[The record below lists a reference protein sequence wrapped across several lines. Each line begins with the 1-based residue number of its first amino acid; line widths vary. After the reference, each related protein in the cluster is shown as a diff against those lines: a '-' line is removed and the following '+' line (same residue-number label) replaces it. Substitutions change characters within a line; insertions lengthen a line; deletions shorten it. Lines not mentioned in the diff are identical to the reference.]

1 MRLLL
6 IEDDAKIASFIA
18 DGFRQEGF
26 AVDHA
31 VDGEEGLQLALN
43 STYDAAVIDL
53 MLPKMDGLS
62 VLEKLRNEAVQT
74 PVLVLSAKRS
84 LGDRIKGIE
93 TGADDYLVK
102 PFAFSELLVRVQ
114 ALIRRSGMGMGE
126 ERSTLTYGDI
136 TIDLIK
142 REVLRAGRKIELQPR
157 EFSLLALLVR
167 NAERTVTKT
176 MILEHIWEFQFDPQT
191 NVVDVLMCRLRNKLE
206 KGHEKK
212 LIRTIR
218 GIGYVFEEPGEDS

>member
-6 IEDDAKIASFIA
+6 IEDDPKIASFIVE
-18 DGFRQEGF
+18 GFRQEGF

-31 VDGEEGLQLALN
+31 ADGEEGLQLALN
-43 STYDAAVIDL
+43 TSYDAAVIDI
-53 MLPKMDGLS
+53 MLPALDGLT
-62 VLEKLRNEAVQT
+62 VLERMRHEDIHT

-114 ALIRRSGMGMGE
+114 ALIRRSTMAE
-126 ERSTLTYGDI
+126 EHSSLSYADVS
-136 TIDLIK
+136 IDLIK
-142 REVLRAGRKIELQPR
+142 REVLRSGQKIDLQPR
-157 EFSLLALLVR
+157 EFALLVLLVR
-167 NAERTVTKT
+167 NAERAVTKT
-176 MILEHIWEFQFDPQT
+176 MILEHIWDFQFDPQT

-206 KGHEKK
+206 KGYEKK
-212 LIRTIR
+212 MIRTIR
-218 GIGYVFEEPGEDS
+218 GIGYVFEDPGKNS

>member
-6 IEDDAKIASFIA
+6 IEDDSKIASFIA
-18 DGFRQEGF
+18 EGFRQEGF

-31 VDGEEGLQLALN
+31 ADGEEGLQLALN
-43 STYDAAVIDL
+43 AVYDAAIIDI
-53 MLPKMDGLS
+53 MLPKMDGLT
-62 VLEKLRNEAVQT
+62 VLERLRKEVVNT

-114 ALIRRSGMGMGE
+114 ALIRRSGMGE
-126 ERSTLTYGDI
+126 ERSTTLTYGDVS
-136 TIDLIK
+136 IDLIK
-142 REVLRAGRKIELQPR
+142 RQVLRDGQKIDLQPR
-157 EFSLLALLVR
+157 EFALLVLLVR
-167 NAERTVTKT
+167 NAERIVTKT

-191 NVVDVLMCRLRNKLE
+191 NVVDVLMCRLRNKIE
-206 KGHEKK
+206 KGYAKK

-218 GIGYVFEEPGEDS
+218 GIGYVFEEPGENS